1 MILLDTCAIIWLAL
15 EPARLSK
22 KARKAIATAEEKSDL
37 LIADISWWEIA
48 MLTKKGRLAM
58 SVSSS
63 EFSQL
68 FTTSYSPSVE
78 PISPAIAELSVN
90 LDETFNNDPADR
102 IIAATG
108 LLLNA
113 SVVTADRNLLSNK
126 LLPTI
131 W

>member
-15 EPARLSK
+15 EPAKLSR
-22 KARKAIATAEEKSDL
+22 KARKAIATAEEKSAL
-37 LIADISWWEIA
+37 LVADISWWEIA
-48 MLTKKGRLAM
+48 MLTKKERLTM
-58 SVSSS
+58 SIPSS

-68 FTTSYSPSVE
+68 FIQSYSPSVE
-78 PISPAIAELSVN
+78 PISPAIAELSVK

-108 LLLNA
+108 LLHNA
-113 SVVTADRNLLSNK
+113 SVITADRNLLDNK
-126 LLPTI
+126 LLATI

>member
-15 EPARLSK
+15 EPAKLSR
-22 KARKAIATAEEKSDL
+22 KARKAIATAEEKSAL
-37 LIADISWWEIA
+37 LVADISWWEIA
-48 MLTKKGRLAM
+48 MLTKKERLTM
-58 SVSSS
+58 SIPSS

-68 FTTSYSPSVE
+68 FIQSYSPLVE

-108 LLLNA
+108 LLHNA
-113 SVVTADRNLLSNK
+113 SVITADRNLLDNT
-126 LLPTI
+126 LLATI

>member
-15 EPARLSK
+15 EPAKLSK
-22 KARKAIATAEEKSDL
+22 KAKHAIATAGERSEL
-37 LIADISWWEIA
+37 LVADISWWEVA

-58 SVSSS
+58 SVTSS

-68 FTTSYSPSVE
+68 FIQSYAPSVE

-90 LDETFNNDPADR
+90 LDETFNKDPADR

-108 LLLNA
+108 LLHNA
-113 SVVTADRNLLSNK
+113 RVVTADRNFLDNK
-126 LLPTI
+126 FLATI